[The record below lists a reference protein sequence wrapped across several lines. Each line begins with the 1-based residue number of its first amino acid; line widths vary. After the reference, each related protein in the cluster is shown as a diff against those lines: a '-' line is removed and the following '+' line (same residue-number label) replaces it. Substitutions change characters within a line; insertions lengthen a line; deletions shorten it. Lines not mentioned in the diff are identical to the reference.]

1 MIPAIGDIVLYTS
14 LGDADGRFPAEQHP
28 ALVTKVEKLFSN
40 PKGSPVEGEYAVSL
54 TIFYETGT
62 FNMTEVPFSGSF
74 SRGCWSWR
82 RQRQREQPAP
92 TVNPP
97 IPPFKLIV
105 NGRMRVISL
114 DSLSYRQVVDLAG
127 MVGNPTVVW
136 RLSNGNGGELT
147 PGKWISL
154 HSDTVIS
161 VAHTGNA

>member
-28 ALVTKVEKLFSN
+28 ALVTKVSKRVADYNHENEAYGYEL
-40 PKGSPVEGEYAVSL
+40 SL

-62 FNMTEVPFSGSF
+62 FNMTEVPFSEGF
-74 SRGCWSWR
+74 FRGRWSWR
-82 RQRQREQPAP
+82 PERPTSAT

-97 IPPFKLIV
+97 ILPFKLIV
-105 NGRMRVISL
+105 NGRERAISL
-114 DSLSYRQVVDLAG
+114 DRLSYRQVVDMAG

-136 RLSNGNGGELT
+136 RLSNGNGGSLT
-147 PGKWISL
+147 PGKWISI
-154 HSDTVIS
+154 HSDMVFS